1 MKKIGIIGA
10 GQLGLY
16 LGLSA
21 HKMGFQPIFLD
32 NNPNSPAS
40 FIAPNF
46 ICANFDNKEK
56 VKELVDMSDI
66 VTYEFENVDLDVI
79 KNLNIHNKIPQGHI
93 PLEIS
98 NDRLN
103 EKNVASSLNI
113 PTPKYAPIDTKD
125 DLIKAIDT
133 VGLPA
138 ILKTRRFGYDG
149 KGQYQIKS
157 ISDIDNIT
165 FDTAY
170 ILEQKLDFDFEISVI
185 SIRSIN
191 DEIKTYEPIRNIHKD
206 GILHLSYTQN
216 NLNTDLSLKAKSIV
230 EKFMTEKN
238 IYGIL
243 CCELFVKGNKIY
255 FNELAPRPHNSGHI
269 TMDTH
274 ETSQYENHIRAIL
287 GLPLGNVNI
296 KKHGVM
302 LNILGDNYSN
312 IDKFYDNSTH
322 IYDYKKSSS
331 SPKRKMGHINYV
343 GDDIK
348 SFEQKVKYIF
358 NGEF

>member
-32 NNPNSPAS
+32 SNDKSPAS
-40 FIAPNF
+40 FITPNF
-46 ICANFDNKEK
+46 ICAEFDNEEK
-56 VKELVDMSDI
+56 VKELVSMSDV
-66 VTYEFENVDLDVI
+66 VTYEFENVNLDVI
-79 KNLNIHNKIPQGHI
+79 KKLNTNNKIPQGHI

-98 NDRLN
+98 NDRLI
-103 EKNVASSLNI
+103 EKNTAKSLNI
-113 PTPKYAPIDTKD
+113 HTPKYFEVNSKE
-125 DLIKAIDT
+125 DLVKGIEII
-133 VGLPA
+133 GLPC

-149 KGQYQIKS
+149 KGQHHIKTLD
-157 ISDIDNIT
+157 DINSVV
-165 FDTAY
+165 FDTPY

-185 SIRSIN
+185 GIKSIN
-191 DEIKTYEPIRNIHKD
+191 NEIKIYEPIRNVHKD

-216 NLNTDLSLKAKSIV
+216 NLDDNLANRAKSIV
-230 EKFMTEKN
+230 EKFMSEKN
-238 IYGIL
+238 ICGIL
-243 CCELFVKGNKIY
+243 CCELFVKDNQIY

-287 GLPLGNVNI
+287 GLPLGSVKI
-296 KKHGVM
+296 KKHGLM
-302 LNILGDNYSN
+302 LNILGDNYSKIN
-312 IDKFYDNSTH
+312 KFYGENTH
-322 IYDYKKSSS
+322 IYDYKKVGT
-331 SPKRKMGHINYV
+331 SPKRKMGHINFI
-343 GDDIK
+343 GDDTK
-348 SFEQKVKYIF
+348 SFEQTVNNIF